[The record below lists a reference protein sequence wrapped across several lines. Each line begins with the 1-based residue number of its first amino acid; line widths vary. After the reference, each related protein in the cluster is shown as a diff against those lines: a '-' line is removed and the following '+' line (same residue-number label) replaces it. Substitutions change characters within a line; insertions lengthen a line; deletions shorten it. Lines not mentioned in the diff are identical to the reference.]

1 MTRAAVRAL
10 LALALGAVAATPL
23 AAQSWRLRF
32 DAAGQRVAIRSIV
45 RDSITDAE
53 VQAGPTGGPV
63 SPDGFAVTCFN
74 DGYCHFFRPG
84 EVRRGVPA
92 MASTDLTLWGLG
104 VTGLRVRVHARYYTD
119 LAGEQA
125 WAGTTPRLQLTE
137 GFAEYI
143 RNGLTVQGGRL
154 LDQGRLGNAGLGV
167 LDGARAALRFDRVPI
182 DVSLYG
188 GWGMARGTVLPV
200 TSPAVNPLLDYN
212 PGVRQIVAGG
222 SVGLRLRDV
231 DATVEYRREIDPIT
245 DYFVAERAGIS
256 AQLRPF
262 KRVSLVGGAD
272 YDMALAQLG
281 TAEATLNYS
290 APRLWATV
298 GARHYRPYFD
308 LWTVWGAFSPVPY
321 RGVNGSLAVGVL
333 KNLQLRGRG
342 EWFRYEPTEAS
353 TPQVNAKESGWR
365 AGLEA
370 TVTPRPQ
377 WIVTGGAHTERL
389 PGASSEGVDARVSWH
404 PSDPITLSVEGGSL
418 QRPLEF
424 RFQDAGLTWIGAAAN
439 YRMAERWQV
448 GATIDRY
455 WESRDRLDAGAFDWN
470 QWRLGL
476 RASVTLR
483 SSADRWALP
492 PGRPAGSTP

>member
-1 MTRAAVRAL
+1 MTGGREALRIL
-10 LALALGAVAATPL
+10 LALAVLGAAPL
-23 AAQSWRLRF
+23 TAQSWRLRF
-32 DAAGQRVAIRSIV
+32 DAAAQRVAIRAISP
-45 RDSITDAE
+45 DSITEAE
-53 VQAGPTGGPV
+53 VQTGPTGGPV

-74 DGYCHFFRPG
+74 NGFCQFYRPG
-84 EVRRGVPA
+84 SVRRGMPA
-92 MASTDLTLWGLG
+92 MASTDLTMWGLG
-104 VTGLRVRVHARYYTD
+104 VPGLRVRVHARLNTD

-125 WAGTTPRLQLTE
+125 WAGTTPRLLLTE

-143 RNGLTVQGGRL
+143 RDGLTVQGGRL

-167 LDGARAALRFDRVPI
+167 IDGARAALRLDRLPL
-182 DVSLYG
+182 DLSLYG

-222 SVGLRLRDV
+222 SIGARLRDV
-231 DATVEYRREIDPIT
+231 DAMIEYRREIDPLT
-245 DYFVAERAGIS
+245 NYMVAERAGVS
-256 AQLRPF
+256 TQLRPF
-262 KRVSLVGGAD
+262 KRLSLVAGAD
-272 YDMALAQLG
+272 YDVALAQLG
-281 TAEATLNYS
+281 TAEATLAYS

-321 RGVNGSLAVGVL
+321 RGVNGSLAVGVV

-365 AGLEA
+365 AGVEA
-370 TVTPRPQ
+370 TLTPRPQ
-377 WIVTGGAHTERL
+377 WVVTGGAHTERL
-389 PGASSEGVDARVSWH
+389 PGASSVGVDARVSWH
-404 PSDPITLSVEGGSL
+404 PRDPITLSIEGGSL

-424 RFQDAGLTWIGAAAN
+424 RFQDAGLTWFGAAAS
-439 YRMAERWQV
+439 YHVAERWQL
-448 GATIDRY
+448 GATVDRY
-455 WESRDRLDAGAFDWN
+455 WESRDRLDAAAFDWN

-476 RASVTLR
+476 RASMTLR
-483 SSADRWALP
+483 SSADRWDLP
-492 PGRPAGSTP
+492 PARPAGRTP

>member
-1 MTRAAVRAL
+1 VTRVGAYARVVAAL
-10 LALALGAVAATPL
+10 LLVGTAPL
-23 AAQSWRLRF
+23 TAQSWRLRF

-45 RDSITDAE
+45 RDSITEAQ
-53 VQAGPTGGPV
+53 VQTGSSGGPV

-74 DGYCHFFRPG
+74 NGYCQFYRPG
-84 EVRRGVPA
+84 SVQRGLPA
-92 MASTDLTLWGLG
+92 MASTDLTMWGLG
-104 VTGLRVRVHARYYTD
+104 VTGLRVRVHARLNTD
-119 LAGEQA
+119 LAGERA

-143 RNGLTVQGGRL
+143 RNGLTLQGGRL
-154 LDQGRLGNAGLGV
+154 LDQGRLGNAGLGM
-167 LDGARAALRFDRVPI
+167 LDGARAALRMERLPI
-182 DVSLYG
+182 DVALYA

-222 SVGLRLRDV
+222 GIGVRLRDI
-231 DATVEYRREIDPIT
+231 DAMVEYRREIDPNT
-245 DYFVAERAGIS
+245 NYLVAERAGIS
-256 AQLRPF
+256 TQWRPF

-272 YDMALAQLG
+272 YDVAFGQLG
-281 TAEATLNYS
+281 TAEATLAYS

-308 LWTVWGAFSPVPY
+308 LWTVWGVFSPVPY

-333 KNLQLRGRG
+333 TNLQLRGRA
-342 EWFRYEPTEAS
+342 EWFRYEPTGAS
-353 TPQVNAKESGWR
+353 TPQVDAKESGWR

-377 WIVTGGAHTERL
+377 WVVTGGAHTERL
-389 PGASSEGVDARVSWH
+389 PGASSEGVDARVSWR
-404 PSDPITLSVEGGSL
+404 PREPITLSLEGGSL

-424 RFQDAGLTWIGAAAN
+424 RFQDAGLTWLGAAAN
-439 YRMAERWQV
+439 YRVAERWQV

-455 WESRDRLDAGAFDWN
+455 WESRDRPDAGAFDWN

-483 SSADRWALP
+483 SSADRWTLP
-492 PGRPAGSTP
+492 PARTP